1 MNSFT
6 RIFFIF
12 IFMIIISMVLVII
25 YHLPSKNRCENT
37 IIEGLTDVEE
47 INRFKI
53 KNNLNIVFD
62 PYNGSNKV
70 QSAIS
75 SMKRPVDDYINYN
88 EIAPATNDTLL
99 KKYMNQIKTDIT
111 SYSSSFIKL
120 YFIGSTLP
128 IVLDPFVFVNNELSR
143 QYNYLK
149 MCYPNTI
156 QTPNDYQQLYILLIL
171 GQLAKDITNS
181 ELNPDDRLYNEEN
194 ALEIT
199 SGSRRQQEY
208 LNYYDYISKPI
219 LDKALPIINT
229 LATK

>member
-1 MNSFT
+1 MV
-6 RIFFIF
+6 
-12 IFMIIISMVLVII
+12 IISMVLVII
-25 YHLPSKNRCENT
+25 YHLPSSNRCENT

-53 KNNLNIVFD
+53 KNNLGIVFD

-75 SMKRPVDDYINYN
+75 SLKRPIDDYINYN
-88 EIAPATNDTLL
+88 EITPATNDDQL
-99 KKYMNQIKTDIT
+99 KKYMNQIKTDINAYST
-111 SYSSSFIKL
+111 SFAKL
-120 YFIGSTLP
+120 YFIGTILP

-149 MCYPNTI
+149 MCYPKNI
-156 QTPNDYQQLYILLIL
+156 QTPTDYQQIYILLIV
-171 GQLAKDITNS
+171 GQLARDITNS

-194 ALEIT
+194 ALELT
-199 SGSRRQQEY
+199 SGSKRQQEY

>member
-1 MNSFT
+1 MV
-6 RIFFIF
+6 
-12 IFMIIISMVLVII
+12 IISMVLVII
-25 YHLPSKNRCENT
+25 YHLPSSNRCENT

-53 KNNLNIVFD
+53 KNNLGIVFD

-75 SMKRPVDDYINYN
+75 SLKRPIDDYINYN
-88 EIAPATNDTLL
+88 EITPATNDDQL
-99 KKYMNQIKTDIT
+99 KKYMNQIKTDINAYST
-111 SYSSSFIKL
+111 SFAKL
-120 YFIGSTLP
+120 YFIGSFLP

-149 MCYPNTI
+149 MCYPKNI
-156 QTPNDYQQLYILLIL
+156 QTPTDYQQIYILLIV
-171 GQLAKDITNS
+171 GQLARDITNS

-194 ALEIT
+194 ALELT
-199 SGSRRQQEY
+199 SGSKRQQEY

>member
-1 MNSFT
+1 MF
-6 RIFFIF
+6 
-12 IFMIIISMVLVII
+12 IISMVLVII
-25 YHLPSKNRCENT
+25 YHLPSSNRCENT

-53 KNNLNIVFD
+53 KNNLGIVFD
-62 PYNGSNKV
+62 PYNSSNKV

-75 SMKRPVDDYINYN
+75 SMKRPIDDYINYN
-88 EIAPATNDTLL
+88 EIAPATNDDQL
-99 KKYMNQIKTDIT
+99 KKYMNQIKTDINAYST
-111 SYSSSFIKL
+111 SFAKL
-120 YFIGSTLP
+120 YFIGTILP

-149 MCYPNTI
+149 MCYPKNI
-156 QTPNDYQQLYILLIL
+156 QTPTDYQQIYILLIV
-171 GQLAKDITNS
+171 GQLARDITNS

-194 ALEIT
+194 ALELT
-199 SGSRRQQEY
+199 SGSKRQQEY

>member
-1 MNSFT
+1 MF
-6 RIFFIF
+6 
-12 IFMIIISMVLVII
+12 IISMVLVII
-25 YHLPSKNRCENT
+25 YHLPSSNRCENT

-53 KNNLNIVFD
+53 KNNLGIVFD

-75 SMKRPVDDYINYN
+75 SMKRPIDDYINYN
-88 EIAPATNDTLL
+88 EIAPATNDDQL
-99 KKYMNQIKTDIT
+99 KKYMNQIKTDINAYST
-111 SYSSSFIKL
+111 SFAKL
-120 YFIGSTLP
+120 YFIGTILP

-149 MCYPNTI
+149 MCYPKNI
-156 QTPNDYQQLYILLIL
+156 QTPTDYQQIYILLIV
-171 GQLAKDITNS
+171 GQLARDITNS

-194 ALEIT
+194 ALELT
-199 SGSRRQQEY
+199 SGSKRQQEY

>member
-1 MNSFT
+1 MV
-6 RIFFIF
+6 
-12 IFMIIISMVLVII
+12 IISMVLVII
-25 YHLPSKNRCENT
+25 YHLPSSNRCENT

-53 KNNLNIVFD
+53 KNNLGIVFD

-75 SMKRPVDDYINYN
+75 SLKRPIDDYINYN
-88 EIAPATNDTLL
+88 EITPATNDDQL
-99 KKYMNQIKTDIT
+99 KKYMNQIKTDINAYST
-111 SYSSSFIKL
+111 SFAKL
-120 YFIGSTLP
+120 YFIGTILP

-149 MCYPNTI
+149 MCYPKNI
-156 QTPNDYQQLYILLIL
+156 QTPTDYQQIYILLIV
-171 GQLAKDITNS
+171 GQLARDITNS

-194 ALEIT
+194 ALELT
-199 SGSRRQQEY
+199 SGSKRQHEY

>member
-1 MNSFT
+1 MF
-6 RIFFIF
+6 
-12 IFMIIISMVLVII
+12 IISMVLVII

-53 KNNLNIVFD
+53 KNNLGIVFD
-62 PYNGSNKV
+62 PYNSSNKV

-75 SMKRPVDDYINYN
+75 SMKRPIDDYINYN
-88 EIAPATNDTLL
+88 EIAPATNDDLL
-99 KKYMNQIKTDIT
+99 KKYMNQIKTDISAYGT
-111 SYSSSFIKL
+111 TFAKL
-120 YFIGSTLP
+120 YFIGSILP
-128 IVLDPFVFVNNELSR
+128 IVLDPFVFVNNDLSR

-149 MCYPNTI
+149 MCYPKNI
-156 QTPNDYQQLYILLIL
+156 QTPTDYQQLYILLIL
-171 GQLAKDITNS
+171 GQLARDITNS
-181 ELNPDDRLYNEEN
+181 ELNPDNTLYNEEN
-194 ALEIT
+194 ALELT

>member
-1 MNSFT
+1 MF
-6 RIFFIF
+6 
-12 IFMIIISMVLVII
+12 IISMVLVII
-25 YHLPSKNRCENT
+25 YHLPSSNRCENT

-53 KNNLNIVFD
+53 KNNLGIVFD
-62 PYNGSNKV
+62 PYNSSNKV

-75 SMKRPVDDYINYN
+75 SMKRPIDDYINYN
-88 EIAPATNDTLL
+88 EIAPATNDDQL
-99 KKYMNQIKTDIT
+99 KKYMNQIKTDINAYST
-111 SYSSSFIKL
+111 SFAKL
-120 YFIGSTLP
+120 YFIGTILP

-149 MCYPNTI
+149 MCYPKNI
-156 QTPNDYQQLYILLIL
+156 QTPTDYQQLYILLIV
-171 GQLAKDITNS
+171 GQLARDITNS

-194 ALEIT
+194 ALELT